1 MPVTSLFVVKE
12 KYRVINNAVISE
24 LRDSCTKTPPTN
36 EMFSAEQ
43 LFYDE
48 IVIKKM
54 IAVLEDTVKVLEER
68 LQDIKKTKDIK
79 NAMHK

>member
-1 MPVTSLFVVKE
+1 MPVNNLFVVKE
-12 KYRVINNAVISE
+12 KYSALNNSTVK
-24 LRDSCTKTPPTN
+24 DSRTSYAKFPTTN
-36 EMFSAEQ
+36 ATYSAEE
-43 LFYDE
+43 LLHE
-48 IVIKKM
+48 MSVKKM